1 MEKNEFCVDLSDLLK
16 IAEELNHNKDLDSL
30 LDNILREARKSTG
43 ADAGSIFIA
52 EKNNLKFSY
61 VQNDTIS
68 QREQNKNKYIYSE
81 LTVPIDTNSIA
92 GYVAVTG
99 KNVNIPDAYNTDS
112 TLPFTL
118 NRSFDE
124 KSNYKTISIL
134 AVPLVTSQN
143 KTVGVMQLINSIDS
157 EGNIRPFTENHE
169 KFANF
174 IAANASVAVER
185 ALMTRQNILRMVKM
199 SELRDPKETG
209 NHVNR
214 VGSYCVE
221 IYDAWSR
228 KNGIDSSTRRR
239 FKDILKIGAMLHDVG
254 KVAISDK
261 ILKKPSKLDDEEYKI
276 MKRHSKYGADLFDP
290 DTSDLDAMC
299 HDIAL
304 NHHEKWNGTGYP
316 KGLKEKEIPFGARIC
331 AIADVFDALIS
342 KRVYKERWN
351 EEEVLEY
358 IRNASGKDFDPELVE
373 SFTEV
378 YETVSA
384 IRRKYPDVD

>member
-1 MEKNEFCVDLSDLLK
+1 MNWC
-16 IAEELNHNKDLDSL
+16 
-30 LDNILREARKSTG
+30 
-43 ADAGSIFIA
+43 
-52 EKNNLKFSY
+52 
-61 VQNDTIS
+61 IS

>member
-1 MEKNEFCVDLSDLLK
+1 MKTNELCVDLSDLLK

-52 EKNNLKFSY
+52 EKNMLKFSY

-68 QREQNKNKYIYSE
+68 KREHNKNKYIYSE

-99 KNVNIPDAYNTDS
+99 KNVTIPDAYKADS
-112 TLPFTL
+112 SLPFTL
-118 NRSFDE
+118 NKSFDE

-143 KTVGVMQLINSIDS
+143 KTVGVMQLINSMDP
-157 EGNIRPFTENHE
+157 EGNIRPFTETHE

-209 NHVNR
+209 N
-214 VGSYCVE
+214 
-221 IYDAWSR
+221 
-228 KNGIDSSTRRR
+228 
-239 FKDILKIGAMLHDVG
+239 
-254 KVAISDK
+254 
-261 ILKKPSKLDDEEYKI
+261 
-276 MKRHSKYGADLFDP
+276 
-290 DTSDLDAMC
+290 
-299 HDIAL
+299 
-304 NHHEKWNGTGYP
+304 
-316 KGLKEKEIPFGARIC
+316 
-331 AIADVFDALIS
+331 
-342 KRVYKERWN
+342 
-351 EEEVLEY
+351 
-358 IRNASGKDFDPELVE
+358 
-373 SFTEV
+373 
-378 YETVSA
+378 
-384 IRRKYPDVD
+384 

>member
-1 MEKNEFCVDLSDLLK
+1 MKTNELCVDLSDLLK

-52 EKNNLKFSY
+52 EKNMLKFSY

-68 QREQNKNKYIYSE
+68 KREHNKNKYIYSE

-99 KNVNIPDAYNTDS
+99 KNVTIPDAYKADS
-112 TLPFTL
+112 SLPFTL
-118 NRSFDE
+118 NKSFDE

-143 KTVGVMQLINSIDS
+143 KTVGVMQLINSMDP
-157 EGNIRPFTENHE
+157 EGNIRPFTETHE

-228 KNGIDSSTRRR
+228 KNGIDSSERRR

-290 DTSDLDAMC
+290 DISDLDAMC
-299 HDIAL
+299 HDIARH
-304 NHHEKWNGTGYP
+304 HHEKWNGTG
-316 KGLKEKEIPFGARIC
+316 
-331 AIADVFDALIS
+331 
-342 KRVYKERWN
+342 
-351 EEEVLEY
+351 
-358 IRNASGKDFDPELVE
+358 
-373 SFTEV
+373 
-378 YETVSA
+378 
-384 IRRKYPDVD
+384 